1 MRNVRIDNEAGAQ
14 ETLFNWAQYQYARYP
29 ELELLYH
36 IPNGG
41 KRDARTAANLKRQ
54 GVKAGVPDLHLPV
67 ARGGYNGLYIELK
80 VGSNK
85 PTQLQKKWLSSL
97 NEQGYLAV
105 VCYGWQ
111 EAAEQLI
118 NYLEL
123 ETAAG
128 GLKSADNETEKEALQ
143 VLTGTRDDYN
153 DYARALN
160 IAIRVL
166 REHVA
171 EIDKK
176 SQNQRR
182 EREADY
188 ESNKH
193 Y

>member
-14 ETLFNWAQYQYARYP
+14 ETLFNWTQYQYARHP

-85 PTQLQKKWLSSL
+85 PTQLQKKWLSNL

-111 EAAEQLI
+111 EAADQLI

-128 GLKSADNETEKEALQ
+128 GLKSADNETAQSGLMPA
-143 VLTGTRDDYN
+143 T
-153 DYARALN
+153 
-160 IAIRVL
+160 
-166 REHVA
+166 
-171 EIDKK
+171 
-176 SQNQRR
+176 
-182 EREADY
+182 
-188 ESNKH
+188 
-193 Y
+193 

>member
-1 MRNVRIDNEAGAQ
+1 MRNVRIDNEAGTQ

-111 EAAEQLI
+111 QAAEQLI

-128 GLKSADNETEKEALQ
+128 GLKSSDNETAQGGLMPA
-143 VLTGTRDDYN
+143 T
-153 DYARALN
+153 
-160 IAIRVL
+160 
-166 REHVA
+166 
-171 EIDKK
+171 
-176 SQNQRR
+176 
-182 EREADY
+182 
-188 ESNKH
+188 
-193 Y
+193 

>member
-1 MRNVRIDNEAGAQ
+1 MRNVRIDNDAGAQ
-14 ETLFNWAQYQYARYP
+14 ESLFIWAQYQYARSP

-97 NEQGYLAV
+97 NKQGYLAV
-105 VCYGWQ
+105 VCYSWQ

-128 GLKSADNETEKEALQ
+128 GLKSADNETAQSGLMPA
-143 VLTGTRDDYN
+143 T
-153 DYARALN
+153 
-160 IAIRVL
+160 
-166 REHVA
+166 
-171 EIDKK
+171 
-176 SQNQRR
+176 
-182 EREADY
+182 
-188 ESNKH
+188 
-193 Y
+193 